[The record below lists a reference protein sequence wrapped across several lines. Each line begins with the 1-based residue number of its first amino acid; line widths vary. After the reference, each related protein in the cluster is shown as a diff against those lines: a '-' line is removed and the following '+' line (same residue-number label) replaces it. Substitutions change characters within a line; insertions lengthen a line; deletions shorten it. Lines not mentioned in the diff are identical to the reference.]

1 MQFEVSFQSTSLF
14 YDPNGRPPFSVSTF
28 PRRMQGNATQNMQD
42 SLVCGTHFSK
52 CCPRRKPVV
61 TAVPMIMKSP
71 NLAERTQQSQIVL
84 NNQQFV
90 KGSLRKL
97 LLFTFPNTVVSAEMA
112 SSLNVDSLEYIAW
125 TLKALRDLSG
135 LKYRNEYLHL
145 ESKHPNVDLERLQTN
160 AYATLVLS
168 VKCQDKLATSRTQAD
183 IQAVI
188 DLFVKEK
195 QKIDSTLDLYED
207 AEALTRAY
215 QEGKFPVH
223 TMVNEPDQKDPR
235 DKDGPN
241 DQPKSLQPRVFLS
254 YNDLVKMFP
263 DLEDD

>member
-1 MQFEVSFQSTSLF
+1 
-14 YDPNGRPPFSVSTF
+14 
-28 PRRMQGNATQNMQD
+28 MQGNATQNMQD
-42 SLVCGTHFSK
+42 FLVCGTHFSK

-61 TAVPMIMKSP
+61 TAVPMIIKSP